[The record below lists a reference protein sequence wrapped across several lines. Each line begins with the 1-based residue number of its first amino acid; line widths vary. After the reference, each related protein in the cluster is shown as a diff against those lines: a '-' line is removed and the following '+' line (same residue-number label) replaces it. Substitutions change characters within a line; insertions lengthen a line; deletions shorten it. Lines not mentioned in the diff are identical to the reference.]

1 MTGEDEVT
9 IGGRIRRERIWND
22 ISQRELSRRTEITH
36 VTISR
41 IERGEKEIELDN
53 ENDRRLLLELAKEL
67 IVDPEKEL
75 ISGSRL
81 DKRFKEIINRFDLEE
96 LELIRRSSATQV
108 RKNTLVAFEKIIE
121 DYEKN

>member
-75 ISGSRL
+75 IPGSRL